1 MLSLTFCNYF
11 SKNNKHIIYTLPI
24 KNFACFLTIHTI
36 GNKTIYVRK
45 ATTIPIHSGILQVC
59 SFAID
64 PL

>member
-36 GNKTIYVRK
+36 GNKNYICK
-45 ATTIPIHSGILQVC
+45 ESNNDSHP
-59 SFAID
+59 
-64 PL
+64 